1 MTDLPSPQ
9 LPHQLPR
16 YELSSRELRAR
27 VWSRLRRQRG
37 TLALSLS
44 LLLLS
49 VPFVNFQPLVSGFD
63 AEHLVEQTLTPR
75 LLARG
80 RGLMLATN
88 LSCLVL
94 GAEQS

>member
-1 MTDLPSPQ
+1 MTDLPSPL

-27 VWSRLRRQRG
+27 VWSRLRRQRA

-49 VPFVNFQPLVSGFD
+49 VPFVNFHPLVWGFVAD
-63 AEHLVEQTLTPR
+63 HLVEQTLTPR
-75 LLARG
+75 LLAG
-80 RGLMLATN
+80 WLGIMLATYVIG
-88 LSCLVL
+88 LVL
-94 GAEQS
+94 GAVQT